1 METKFKKSEKL
12 VPEQNISDRER
23 INKVNDNNNC
33 RLNNQTNGEDG
44 LIPTELPL
52 VYRQDNVLT
61 VENGLNL
68 SRRHELWGIQ
78 LLSGT
83 MVALRSGATE
93 DNVSSTAWRKVKE
106 FAEKMTFNGKSG
118 ILPSKNALKKHW
130 GNEEKEKFKATINL
144 LKENDIAA
152 DGYWGCIWCFE
163 RYLPGKV
170 CYFSLEIGC
179 YGWDYENDTSSI
191 DRVALIFK

>member
-23 INKVNDNNNC
+23 TNKVNDNNNC

-130 GNEEKEKFKATINL
+130 GDEEKEKFINKVL
-144 LKENDIAA
+144 
-152 DGYWGCIWCFE
+152 E
-163 RYLPGKV
+163 RINPV
-170 CYFSLEIGC
+170 YFRPTQLEVIEP
-179 YGWDYENDTSSI
+179 DYI
-191 DRVALIFK
+191 RRVREDCPDYDELIKHV